1 METHLLNADS
11 NREIRMTDWSERIGA
26 TTDGEARVIFD
37 TPTPARQAL
46 DGTVVTPLV
55 HLGILE
61 VAGTD
66 AERFLQ
72 GQTSAQ
78 MSLADGDFAPL
89 TCFCATKG
97 RMLAN
102 AQALRVAPDCYWLLM
117 EQSLLEPLKAHLEK
131 FAVFYKTEMRLR
143 DDLAAIGLIGNDAP
157 ALLEARLDVEPPHI
171 WHQRQHGDRLVVRH
185 PGPRPRLIA
194 LLPITDLEGCW
205 QALTQ
210 QAIPVGNAV
219 WCLQDIQAGLGWLS
233 ASQQDSYLPQMINW
247 EALGGIS
254 FKKGC
259 YTGQEVV
266 ARAHFR
272 GQVKKRLMR
281 LTLEGNGVPVVG
293 SELLDAEGKR
303 RGEVFAAER
312 DAYDQVELLA
322 VLTTKEVAEP
332 LTVNGVRCQRQR
344 LPYPLERLDP
354 EELATHKG

>member
-1 METHLLNADS
+1 
-11 NREIRMTDWSERIGA
+11 MTDWSERIGA
-26 TTDGEARVIFD
+26 TAAGENRATFE

-61 VAGTD
+61 VAGAD

-78 MSLADGDFAPL
+78 MSLADGDFSPL
-89 TCFCATKG
+89 TCFCGTKG

-102 AQALRVAPDCYWLLM
+102 AQVLRVAEDCYWLLM
-117 EQSLLEPLKAHLEK
+117 QRSLLEPLKAHLEK
-131 FAVFYKTEMRLR
+131 FAVFYKANMQVR
-143 DDLAAIGLIGNDAP
+143 DDLAPVGLTGHDAP
-157 ALLEARLDVEPPHI
+157 ALLEARLDIEPPHI
-171 WHQRQHGDRLVVRH
+171 WHQRQHDDRLVVRH
-185 PGPRPRLIA
+185 PGPRPRLII
-194 LLPITDLEGCW
+194 LMPIADLEESW
-205 QALTQ
+205 QTLTQ
-210 QAIPVGNAV
+210 QATPVGNEV

-272 GQVKKRLMR
+272 GQVKKRLVR
-281 LTLEGNGVPVVG
+281 LTLEGSVLPAVG

-303 RGEVFAAER
+303 QGEVFAAER

-322 VLTTKEVAEP
+322 VMTTKEVAEP
-332 LTVNGVRCQRQR
+332 LTVDGVRCQRQR
-344 LPYPLERLDP
+344 LPYALERLDP
-354 EELATHKG
+354 EELATRKG

>member
-1 METHLLNADS
+1 
-11 NREIRMTDWSERIGA
+11 MTDWSARIGA
-26 TTDGEARVIFD
+26 TAAGEARVTFD
-37 TPTPARQAL
+37 TPNPARQAL

-61 VAGTD
+61 VAGSD

-89 TCFCATKG
+89 TCFCGTKG

-102 AQALRVAPDCYWLLM
+102 AQVLQTAPERYWLLM
-117 EQSLLEPLKAHLEK
+117 EHSLVEPLKAHLEK

-143 DDLAAIGLIGNDAP
+143 DDLAPIGLIGHDAP
-157 ALLEARLDVEPPHI
+157 ALLEARLDVEAPHT
-171 WHQRQHGDRLVVRH
+171 WHQRQHNERVVVRH

-194 LLPITDLEGCW
+194 LLPIAELEDSW
-205 QALTQ
+205 QALTG
-210 QAIPVGNAV
+210 QARPVDNAV
-219 WCLQDIQAGLGWLS
+219 WCLQDIQAGLGWLRS
-233 ASQQDSYLPQMINW
+233 SQQDSYLPQMINW

-272 GQVKKRLMR
+272 GQVKKRLVRM
-281 LTLEGNGVPVVG
+281 TLEATGIPALGTEIV
-293 SELLDAEGKR
+293 DAQGKR
-303 RGEVFAAER
+303 QGEVFAAER

-322 VLTTKEVAEP
+322 VMTTKESAEP
-332 LTVNGVRCQRQR
+332 LTVDGIRCQRQR
-344 LPYPLERLDP
+344 LPYALERLDP
-354 EELATHKG
+354 EVQATQKG